1 MARDI
6 ICDVC
11 QAVVATWLE
20 GNLKTGE
27 QTGLCDG
34 CWIAW
39 TLGRLDAELGPD
51 AKAAIAARWAP
62 QGGPGDAEG
71 TGEGSEPK
79 SARRRPGR
87 APERVATDQA
97 AAEGAR
103 AAQAALEAG
112 EVEPNRRLAEAPAA
126 ADDG

>member
-11 QAVVATWLE
+11 QATVATWLE

-34 CWIAW
+34 CWVAW
-39 TLGRLDAELGPD
+39 TLGRLDAELGQD
-51 AKAAIAARWAP
+51 AKAAIAARWAAP
-62 QGGPGDAEG
+62 GGPPDAEG
-71 TGEGSEPK
+71 GSDASGPK
-79 SARRRPGR
+79 RRRSRPGR
-87 APERVATDQA
+87 SPHDVTARN
-97 AAEGAR
+97 AEWLGQEETPAEVQVGA
-103 AAQAALEAG
+103 
-112 EVEPNRRLAEAPAA
+112 VEPDRGVAEAPAA